1 MTALGVPQVLCNL
14 KKATLECQ
22 DFVNIKNLFIF
33 PQPGNSKTTKFSAR
47 PRVHEKRRAKTQGI

>member
-1 MTALGVPQVLCNL
+1 ME
-14 KKATLECQ
+14 KKESLVSQ
-22 DFVNIKNLFIF
+22 DFVNIKNLFIL

>member
-1 MTALGVPQVLCNL
+1 ME
-14 KKATLECQ
+14 KKESLECQ